1 MSDISRARTQSILKV
16 LKTYYAF
23 YIRFGLYSDAR
34 YIWALKNILGG
45 EGVGK
50 RGKNVKIGLKTCF
63 FALRPKNRKT
73 SYSLRRKN
81 DGALMSGP
89 P

>member
-16 LKTYYAF
+16 QKTYYAF
-23 YIRFGLYSDAR
+23 YIRFGLYWYAT
-34 YIWALKNILGG
+34 YIFALKNILGG
-45 EGVGK
+45 KK
-50 RGKNVKIGLKTCF
+50 RENRPKTCF

-81 DGALMSGP
+81 DGVYPNGP